1 MLARWI
7 EIGVTFIRKAATKL
21 EREDCSSGSLKFRLS
36 FTFFEYRKLEE
47 REKKG
52 RAKKGVA
59 SGLVERKISRLAFF
73 FCADMWRE
81 FHSER
86 RRKREIEK

>member
-1 MLARWI
+1 MRARWI
-7 EIGVTFIRKAATKL
+7 EIGVTLILKAATKL
-21 EREDCSSGSLKFRLS
+21 EREDCSSGSLEFRLS

-59 SGLVERKISRLAFF
+59 SGLAFS
-73 FCADMWRE
+73 FCADM
-81 FHSER
+81 
-86 RRKREIEK
+86 

>member
-7 EIGVTFIRKAATKL
+7 EIGVTLILKAATKL

-36 FTFFEYRKLEE
+36 FTFFEE
-47 REKKG
+47 REKKE

-59 SGLVERKISRLAFF
+59 SGLAFC
-73 FCADMWRE
+73 FCADMWKE